1 MGLGTPHCS
10 TAGAVAPPQ
19 NIIDLPG
26 LVASMLAT
34 SVPFYYADSSA
45 MHVLQCNDAMSILHT
60 FFSSCFAFYH
70 LYLYLKGRS
79 ILENIELG
87 ALMEKLDPAEAR
99 ARAEAAA
106 TMSDLINDINEF
118 PKGWHTTIGDHGDV
132 NLSDG
137 TKCLKERGHER
148 ERKTEIE
155 RVCVCLGAIIFV
167 SFLLISSFFS
177 YFFPGGGRLGGR
189 GGSLPCENSEAACTL
204 TCSIYA
210 DVRN

>member
-26 LVASMLAT
+26 SVASMLAT

-70 LYLYLKGRS
+70 LYSYLKGRS

-137 TKCLKERGHER
+137 TKCVKERGHER
-148 ERKTEIE
+148 EREREIE
-155 RVCVCLGAIIFV
+155 RECVLGRDYFCIFS
-167 SFLLISSFFS
+167 SFLFFS
-177 YFFPGGGRLGGR
+177 FLFFSRGRAVGGKGWFP
-189 GGSLPCENSEAACTL
+189 SL
-204 TCSIYA
+204 
-210 DVRN
+210 